1 MTTPRILAIVLA
13 GGNGTRLHP
22 LTIDDSKPALPFA
35 RGLRIIDF
43 VLSNLVNSGIND
55 IHVIVQYKPR
65 SLVEHLH
72 TAWIPWFK
80 GIRII
85 HPPEKAGENGF
96 KGTADAV
103 FQNLHLI
110 NQVQPDL
117 VAVFASDHV
126 YRMDIRQMAKF
137 HQARQADVTI
147 AAVPVPLSTASSFG
161 IMVTGAGGL
170 LREFQEKPEQ
180 PLPIIGN
187 PEWAYASMGNYLFNP
202 DVLREL
208 LLFACIRGE
217 TDFGRHVLPRLTSSR
232 MAYAY
237 NFADNWIA
245 GVEAYEEPHYW
256 RDIGTLKALAEARR
270 DVSGPRPLFNLA
282 NRHWPMLA
290 ASAQP
295 EEISFDHQDTRPAH
309 TRRAMLLAR

>member
-22 LTIDDSKPALPFA
+22 LTVDDSKPALPFA
-35 RGLRIIDF
+35 RGYRIIDF
-43 VLSNLVNSGIND
+43 VLSNLINSGIYD
-55 IHVIVQYKPR
+55 IHVVVQYKPR

-72 TAWIPWFK
+72 AAWMPWFK
-80 GIRII
+80 RISII
-85 HPPEKAGENGF
+85 HPPAKAGEGGF

-103 FQNLHLI
+103 FQNLQLI
-110 NQVQPDL
+110 EEVQPDL

-137 HQARQADVTI
+137 HQQRQANVTI
-147 AAVPVPLSTASSFG
+147 AAVPVPLSIASSFG
-161 IMVTGAGGL
+161 IMATGPSGV

-187 PEWAYASMGNYLFNP
+187 PEYAYASMGNYLFDP

-208 LLFACIRGE
+208 LLLAHVRGE
-217 TDFGRHVLPRLTSSR
+217 TDFGRHILPRLASNR
-232 MAYAY
+232 MTYAY

-256 RDIGTLKALAEARR
+256 RDIGTLEALAQARQ
-270 DVSGPRPLFNLA
+270 DVSGPRPRFNLA
-282 NRHWPMLA
+282 NRHWPILS
-290 ASAQP
+290 ASPQP
-295 EEISFDHQDTRPAH
+295 EVVSFVRPDVRPAR
-309 TRRAMLLAR
+309 TRRAMLQAR